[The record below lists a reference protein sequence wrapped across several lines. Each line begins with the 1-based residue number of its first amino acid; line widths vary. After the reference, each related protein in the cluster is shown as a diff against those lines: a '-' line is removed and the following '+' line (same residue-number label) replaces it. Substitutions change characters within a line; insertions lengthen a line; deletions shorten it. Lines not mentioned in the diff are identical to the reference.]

1 MPNLELSEEREQF
14 QKLARE
20 FAEGEIAPLAEE
32 LDKTAEYPAEV
43 IKKAWEIG
51 LVNFQIP
58 ENLGGLELKVLDSC
72 VILEELA
79 AGCSGISAGIEGSAI
94 AQLAL
99 LKHGTEEQKARFLE
113 PLLNECSLAGYAS
126 QDATE
131 DDIEASTQSGS
142 FVLNGHH
149 TALVNGGH
157 AAWYFV
163 VASQTRENGD
173 FASTAFIVP
182 ADSPGLVLGDTRSSF
197 GRRARQVTSVSF
209 ENVKLTEENV
219 LGEAGAASAIIH
231 SILPELYC
239 FIASGAV
246 GVAGRALHHAI
257 NYSKERQT
265 FGRPISQHQGIAFML
280 AEMARELEAARYL
293 TWQAAYL
300 LDEGKRAF
308 REAMVAKSYAQEAAM
323 RITTDA
329 VQIYGGYGYSKE
341 YPVEKLMRDAK
352 IYQLC
357 EESALELKADLARE
371 LVTVTA
377 GAAGPGGNSN

>member
-113 PLLNECSLAGYAS
+113 PLLNDCSLAGYAS

-131 DDIEASTQSGS
+131 DDIEASEQSGS

-163 VASQTRENGD
+163 VASQTRESGD

-182 ADSPGLVLGDTRSSF
+182 ADSPGLVLGDTKSSF

-231 SILPELYC
+231 SILPQLYC

-341 YPVEKLMRDAK
+341 YPVEKLMRDSK
-352 IYQLC
+352 ILTIFEGTTQIQKN
-357 EESALELKADLARE
+357 EI
-371 LVTVTA
+371 
-377 GAAGPGGNSN
+377 AAYAIKEAAQKK